1 MAFSK
6 DKAHD
11 RAEKYAAR
19 GQHDRAAREY
29 QTIVEHDPK
38 DVRAWLML
46 ADSLARTGDRAGA
59 VSRYQQVGDFYASS
73 REFQKALAVYRQVLN
88 LDPSRLDIHYKCA
101 QLNMEVGRVHDAIA
115 SFESIA
121 QNQLQSGRVAE
132 ALETYR
138 TIADADPTVVS
149 KRLRLAELYSR
160 EKMVDPAVESF
171 RMASQVLLDAGRHA
185 DYVRVAERLVYHKA
199 GDRETIRELAR
210 VYLHLGD
217 ARRALMKLNGLLQA
231 DPGDA
236 AGLELLAETFMALGK
251 PDKASS
257 VIGELVRKLR
267 EAGDDDAATRALDMG
282 LDWIPNDADLLALR
296 GGGSAQSAVQAPDPT
311 PAPTSAPSPSPTPI
325 EPSDSDSD
333 AIDLELDDADVVE
346 LDDGDFVLTDGDAG
360 SDDDFSDGIDLD
372 FGGASDAEILPARSE
387 PDAGPAAA
395 ADPGHAASTSM
406 TDHVLEEVSQSTARG
421 QDLGAE
427 GELVDASGLTD
438 SDKLLFEARVYV
450 KYRLFDHALE
460 HLNPLLADHPEHVP
474 ALSLS
479 ARSLTELERH
489 DEAASMHARIA
500 VLVEGGDPK
509 LAREHVQAALSFSP
523 RHPEAL
529 AVQSRLEAGAMT
541 GAAAGAEDK
550 GAARADDILDF
561 DAAVADDALEL
572 DDIAIDV
579 AEPEAELELE
589 LDTNPIVVENR
600 FGISEAGPL
609 PEADPTAGLALSIAP
624 TEQMQALQR
633 ARSSEDTPPTAFIPR
648 HPTVEMDAG
657 PPERSPTAVDI
668 EAGAP
673 VPTTDKV
680 ASSNEAIAELLDD
693 EDSSLLRLEPES
705 SGPQEASFAGLEFE
719 VDADDPEL
727 SDTPTPTRAPE
738 PEPEPE
744 SKPDFDAEFDAAFED
759 GFDELLD
766 VNAPEPALT
775 QPQPAAPAVTESA
788 ATPATP
794 PAVELVPEPPGGW
807 PDLSDDLAEI
817 RFYLDQGLDED
828 AEAALTELADGHPG
842 HPEIS
847 KMRGDVSGAQSPS
860 PAESAGAM
868 PLVDLDRGP
877 DEDPGENADD
887 DADEDAYLSA
897 IFGGGDD
904 KPSKAAKTSRSVGVS
919 AKAQDVAGANA
930 RDRFD
935 LGMAYR
941 EMGLVDSAV
950 AEFEGACSDP
960 QWESRSRVMLGAL
973 RVLQGDIDAAV
984 SDLQRAS
991 ATAGND
997 EEQRSAAYELAVV
1010 YEKAGDNAAA
1020 IELFEGIAAGFRERD
1035 AKLAQLR
1042 G

>member
-160 EKMVDPAVESF
+160 EKMIDPAVESF
-171 RMASQVLLDAGRHA
+171 RLAAQVLLDAGRHA
-185 DYVRVAERLVYHKA
+185 DYVRVAERLVYHKP

-267 EAGDDDAATRALDMG
+267 EAGDDDAATRALEMG

-296 GGGSAQSAVQAPDPT
+296 TAAPQAAATAAAAAPAPEPAPAPAPT
-311 PAPTSAPSPSPTPI
+311 PAL
-325 EPSDSDSD
+325 DSGVDSD

-346 LDDGDFVLTDGDAG
+346 LGDDDFVLTEGDAASG
-360 SDDDFSDGIDLD
+360 DDFSDGIDLD
-372 FGGASDAEILPARSE
+372 FGGGSNSEILPAHSVPE
-387 PDAGPAAA
+387 PARGGD
-395 ADPGHAASTSM
+395 ASTSM
-406 TDHVLEEVSQSTARG
+406 TDHVLEEVSQSSARG
-421 QDLGAE
+421 PDLGAQ
-427 GELVDASGLTD
+427 GEVVGSSGLTD

-460 HLNPLLADHPEHVP
+460 HLDPLLADHPEHVP
-474 ALSLS
+474 ALSLR
-479 ARSLTELERH
+479 ARSLTELERLE
-489 DEAASMHARIA
+489 EAASMHARIA

-509 LAREHVQAALSFSP
+509 LAREHVHAALAVSP

-529 AVQSRLEAGAMT
+529 AVQSRLEG
-541 GAAAGAEDK
+541 GPAAQAEDEN
-550 GAARADDILDF
+550 ILDF
-561 DAAVADDALEL
+561 DADVAEDALALEL

-579 AEPEAELELE
+579 AEPEVELELE
-589 LDTNPIVVENR
+589 TNPIVVENR

-609 PEADPTAGLALSIAP
+609 PEADSNAGIGLSIAP

-633 ARSSEDTPPTAFIPR
+633 SRSSGDTPPTAFIPR
-648 HPTVEMDAG
+648 HPTIEMDAG
-657 PPERSPTAVDI
+657 PPEQSPTAVDI
-668 EAGAP
+668 PAEAPEAP
-673 VPTTDKV
+673 VGTPG
-680 ASSNEAIAELLDD
+680 AISELLDD
-693 EDSSLLRLEPES
+693 EDSSLLNLEPE
-705 SGPQEASFAGLEFE
+705 ETSFANLEP
-719 VDADDPEL
+719 APEL
-727 SDTPTPTRAPE
+727 SLDMELSVDVELSGDLELSDDPDTPTPARGGVAE
-738 PEPEPE
+738 
-744 SKPDFDAEFDAAFED
+744 PDFDAEFDAAFED

-766 VNAPEPALT
+766 VNAPDPGLVEPEPEPVAPSAAP
-775 QPQPAAPAVTESA
+775 QPAEAAPPPAAPA
-788 ATPATP
+788 
-794 PAVELVPEPPGGW
+794 PPGGW

-828 AEAALTELADGHPG
+828 ADFALTELAAVHPG
-842 HPEIS
+842 HPEIA
-847 KMRGDVSGAQSPS
+847 KMQGEASGAQSPHAS
-860 PAESAGAM
+860 QSAGAM
-868 PLVDLDRGP
+868 PLVNLDGDDQQDGQR
-877 DEDPGENADD
+877 DEQSDQD
-887 DADEDAYLSA
+887 DEDAYLSA

-904 KPSKAAKTSRSVGVS
+904 KSPKGAAKTSSSVGVS

-941 EMGLVDSAV
+941 EMGLIDSAV
-950 AEFEGACSDP
+950 TEFEGACSDP
-960 QWESRSRVMLGAL
+960 EWESRARVMLGAL

-984 SDLQRAS
+984 GDLQRAS
-991 ATAGND
+991 ATASSD
-997 EEQRSAAYELAVV
+997 EEQSSAAYELAVV
-1010 YEKAGDNAAA
+1010 YEKTGDNAAA
-1020 IELFEGIAAGFRERD
+1020 IELLEGIAPGFRERD
-1035 AKLAQLR
+1035 AKLSKLR

>member
-160 EKMVDPAVESF
+160 EKMVEPAVESF

-185 DYVRVAERLVYHKA
+185 DYVRVAERLVYHKPD
-199 GDRETIRELAR
+199 DRETVRELAR

-267 EAGDDDAATRALDMG
+267 EAGDDAAATRALDMG
-282 LDWIPNDADLLALR
+282 LDWIPNDAELLALR
-296 GGGSAQSAVQAPDPT
+296 GAEAAK
-311 PAPTSAPSPSPTPI
+311 PAPTSEVVANPAAAPSP
-325 EPSDSDSD
+325 EPAPPESEP
-333 AIDLELDDADVVE
+333 IDLELDDADVVE
-346 LDDGDFVLTDGDAG
+346 LDDGDFVLTDGEAG

-372 FGGASDAEILPARSE
+372 FGSASNAEILPASPG
-387 PDAGPAAA
+387 PDAPGEEPQP
-395 ADPGHAASTSM
+395 DPSTSM
-406 TDHVLEEVSQSTARG
+406 TDHVLEEVSQSSARG
-421 QDLGAE
+421 QDLGAD
-427 GELVDASGLTD
+427 GGVVDASGLTD

-460 HLNPLLADHPEHVP
+460 HLDPLLADHPEHVP

-479 ARSLTELERH
+479 ARSLTELERL
-489 DEAASMHARIA
+489 DEAATMHARIA
-500 VLVEGGDPK
+500 ILVEGGDPK
-509 LAREHVQAALSFSP
+509 LAREHVQAALAVSP

-529 AVQSRLEAGAMT
+529 AVQSRLEG
-541 GAAAGAEDK
+541 AAGALNPS
-550 GAARADDILDF
+550 GPADSGIHDF
-561 DAAVADDALEL
+561 DSGVADDALEL

-579 AEPEAELELE
+579 AEPEVELE

-609 PEADPTAGLALSIAP
+609 PEADPNAGLALIAP

-648 HPTVEMDAG
+648 HPTVEMDSG
-657 PPERSPTAVDI
+657 PPEQSPTAVDI
-668 EAGAP
+668 EAEAP
-673 VPTTDKV
+673 VTTPVEV
-680 ASSNEAIAELLDD
+680 ASSSEAIAELLDD
-693 EDSSLLRLEPES
+693 EDSSLLTL
-705 SGPQEASFAGLEFE
+705 
-719 VDADDPEL
+719 
-727 SDTPTPTRAPE
+727 E

-744 SKPDFDAEFDAAFED
+744 EASFADLEVGAPELSDDPDTPTPARGLAPEPAAQESAQPEPDFDAEFDAAFED

-766 VNAPEPALT
+766 VNAPDPVLT
-775 QPQPAAPAVTESA
+775 SPAPAPAPEPVA
-788 ATPATP
+788 ATPAAP
-794 PAVELVPEPPGGW
+794 PAADEVPEPPGGW

-828 AEAALTELADGHPG
+828 ADAALEELSADHPG
-842 HPEIS
+842 HPEIA
-847 KMRGDVSGAQSPS
+847 KMKGEVSGTQSP
-860 PAESAGAM
+860 PPGESAGAM
-868 PLVDLDRGP
+868 PLVDLDRA
-877 DEDPGENADD
+877 DETASADS

-897 IFGGGDD
+897 IFGGGED
-904 KPSKAAKTSRSVGVS
+904 KASPPKGSSTTSSTVGVS

-960 QWESRSRVMLGAL
+960 EWESRARVMLGAL

-984 SDLQRAS
+984 GDLQRAS
-991 ATAGND
+991 ETASND
-997 EEQRSAAYELAVV
+997 EEKSSAAYELAVV
-1010 YEKAGDNAAA
+1010 YEKTGDNAAA
-1020 IELFEGIAAGFRERD
+1020 IELFEGITAGFRERD